1 MSSLAFSRSLI
12 LSTSPLC
19 HPEHFPTSVIL
30 SIFPLCHPERSEGS
44 FSHRILRSAKEDPSS
59 ASPPQD
65 DKTGKLRLLRM
76 TRRESFAPQDD
87 RVGKLR
93 FSGGQ
98 GGKTALLR
106 ETGRENC
113 TPQGDRAGKLCGS
126 EGQKCMSLWDDKME
140 QYAAQND
147 KMKYSAAQN
156 SKKQQNETLCPS
168 GGQGKTQQF

>member
-1 MSSLAFSRSLI
+1 
-12 LSTSPLC
+12 
-19 HPEHFPTSVIL
+19 
-30 SIFPLCHPERSEGS
+30 
-44 FSHRILRSAKEDPSS
+44 
-59 ASPPQD
+59 
-65 DKTGKLRLLRM
+65 M

-87 RVGKLR
+87 RVRELR

-147 KMKYSAAQN
+147 KMKYSAVQN
-156 SKKQQNETLCPS
+156 SKMKRYVPQEDRAKHGSFEKTPVRS
-168 GGQGKTQQF
+168 GPGRGFCCI